1 MAVHHRGDGFPT
13 SNSEKQCGI
22 PMDGAVFSTLHKT
35 SDIPAEAKEADA
47 ASPSPMGP
55 PYIFCYH
62 PHGVISVGW
71 NLGLN
76 TNAAGFDELF
86 PGLQNRF
93 GVTLSQSFCFPLFRE
108 YMRALGF
115 ISCKKQVMVH
125 RLLAGDSLALVP
137 GGAPEALHAHAGV
150 SRLTLRSRFGFLK
163 LAQQHQVSVV
173 PCFAFGENNAFH
185 TYYGYVP
192 DIAVLRRHGP

>member
-1 MAVHHRGDGFPT
+1 MAQYLPV
-13 SNSEKQCGI
+13 
-22 PMDGAVFSTLHKT
+22 TLHKT
-35 SDIPAEAKEADA
+35 GDIPAEGKGADA

-108 YMRALGF
+108 YMMALGF

-137 GGAPEALHAHAGV
+137 GGAPEALHALVGV
-150 SRLTLRSRFGFLK
+150 SRLAMRSPFGFLK

-185 TYYGYVP
+185 IPITDMCPTVGVGAAGAAGTVSP
-192 DIAVLRRHGP
+192 CVWRSKRCVR